1 MRHSFPARKDFI
13 VSNSSSSPVVLRIQ
27 QSAVVFVVM
36 LLALGALV
44 LAANNIDPNASIRGD
59 IRYSLWKSPDGLLS
73 MEYPAGWSIQGTNSP
88 LQYAIAPQDGS
99 AQGAIALVP
108 VSAFGLKVTDA
119 DKNPQN
125 VMNQIIAQQA
135 GSNSVTSRPV
145 FVDGIRG
152 VAATMEV
159 SQTDQTSG
167 ATQTQDN
174 DFWELPLDGSH
185 LLVATISTSNT
196 NWVTIK
202 PLWEHMMNSLRVDR
216 AAALRALGVGVPTAT
231 PTAAPTQ
238 AATEQSTESAT
249 SAATAVATTA
259 P

>member
-59 IRYSLWKSPDGLLS
+59 IRYALWKSPDGLLS

-88 LQYAIAPQDGS
+88 LQYSIAPQDGS
-99 AQGAIALVP
+99 AQGAFGLIP
-108 VSAFGLKVTDA
+108 VSELGLNVTDA

-125 VMNQIIAQQA
+125 VMDQYVAKQA
-135 GSNSVTSRPV
+135 GSNSITSRAV

-152 VAATMEV
+152 VADTVEV
-159 SQTDQTSG
+159 SQTDQ
-167 ATQTQDN
+167 
-174 DFWELPLDGSH
+174 
-185 LLVATISTSNT
+185 
-196 NWVTIK
+196 
-202 PLWEHMMNSLRVDR
+202 
-216 AAALRALGVGVPTAT
+216 
-231 PTAAPTQ
+231 
-238 AATEQSTESAT
+238 
-249 SAATAVATTA
+249 
-259 P
+259 